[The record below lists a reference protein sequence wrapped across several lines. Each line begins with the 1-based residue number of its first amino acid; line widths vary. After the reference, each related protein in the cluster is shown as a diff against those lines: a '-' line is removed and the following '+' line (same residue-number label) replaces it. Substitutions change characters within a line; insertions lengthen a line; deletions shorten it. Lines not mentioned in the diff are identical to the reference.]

1 MPVTLLLDRI
11 ELESDTVGA
20 ITMAEPGYAAVCPP
34 YPDLMLSGNRANITL
49 TLAIL
54 ENDSHQI
61 TLCLDLGG
69 RILSWFAKETETWV
83 IPNPLSIRLEPFD
96 GGRGLIWRHG
106 IEWSL
111 SAFPRF
117 NGLGPVEHQFMD
129 PTDDVPEGG
138 ILLHE
143 LELGSGLSSH
153 VSLILGES
161 GPPRISI
168 RVANRGFRPVPL
180 PLSLALHGFQSGP
193 QSAGSSFAFTR
204 SVGNHVIVTAN
215 PGTALE
221 AAQSSGSAL
230 LQLYPN
236 NATIAPRDVL
246 DWSFS
251 IDSLS
256 GVQNL
261 SSVGEGIASEVGEGI
276 SIAVTAPIPQAKVVV
291 FGAEKSVEAVVDL
304 SPKQSFVVE
313 HNPLEEPIQAVR
325 VDDSEGATR
334 LWWRADGAIEQAPNL
349 LLPTSSDERLKWIG
363 SLRTP
368 HDWSAAVRDPE
379 LRGAAHI
386 QLAYAA
392 MDDQNWEGANECLDA
407 ALGVQAN
414 DALTWWLKAVV
425 ARKDN
430 QDERAAEFLPNAH
443 FLAPMEPALRAEAFL
458 SQPQTHGSE
467 PNPIVAPI
475 GNHPDAQ
482 LAVVHLLLEANLW
495 DEAVRWMD
503 ECLRHRQTPL
513 LCTMVAWCYL
523 TRSRM
528 TAEAAQWVKQIDAMP
543 HEAPFPWRPLEIRA
557 VSELAS
563 AFPDSASMAKWSAI
577 AALASQVLD
586 RSS

>member
-34 YPDLMLSGNRANITL
+34 YPDLNLSGNRANITL

-69 RILSWFAKETETWV
+69 RILSWYAKETETWV
-83 IPNPLSIRLEPFD
+83 IPNPLSIRLESVPS
-96 GGRGLIWRHG
+96 GRGLIWRHG

-111 SAFPRF
+111 STFPRF

-129 PTDDVPEGG
+129 PSDDVPEGG

-153 VSLILGES
+153 VSFILGET
-161 GPPRISI
+161 GPPRISV
-168 RVANRGFRPVPL
+168 RVANRGFRPVSL
-180 PLSLALHGFQSGP
+180 PLCMALHGFQSGP
-193 QSAGSSFAFTR
+193 QSAGKAFAFTR
-204 SVGNHVIVTAN
+204 SEGNHVVATMSPGAALQTTQEQ
-215 PGTALE
+215 GTALLRLFPE
-221 AAQSSGSAL
+221 E
-230 LQLYPN
+230 
-236 NATIAPRDVL
+236 ATIAPRDVL

-251 IDSLS
+251 FDAIS
-256 GVQNL
+256 GIPQI
-261 SSVGEGIASEVGEGI
+261 SAIGQGIASEVGDGI
-276 SIAVTAPIPQAKVVV
+276 ALAVTEPIPQAKVVV
-291 FGAEKSVEAVVDL
+291 FGAEKSVEAIVDL
-304 SPKQSFVVE
+304 SPDKPFVVE
-313 HNPLEEPIQAVR
+313 QNPLDEPIQAVR
-325 VDDSEGATR
+325 VDDEGGATR
-334 LWWRADGAIEQAPNL
+334 LWWRADGATEDAPKL
-349 LLPTSSDERLKWIG
+349 VLPKASAERLRWIE
-363 SLRTP
+363 SLQASS
-368 HDWSAAVRDPE
+368 DWSAAVRDPE
-379 LRGAAHI
+379 LRNAAHI

-392 MDDQNWEGANECLDA
+392 IGEHNWEAAGECLDA
-407 ALGVQAN
+407 ALGVQAS

-425 ARKDN
+425 ARKEN
-430 QDERAAEFLPNAH
+430 QDELAAEYLPNAH

-458 SQPQTHGSE
+458 SQPQTHGSD
-467 PNPIVAPI
+467 PNPVVAPI

-503 ECLRHRQTPL
+503 ECLRHRKTPL
-513 LCTMVAWCYL
+513 ISIVLAWCYF

-528 TAEAAQWVKQIDAMP
+528 AAEAAQWVAQIDGMP

-557 VSELAS
+557 VNELAG
-563 AFPDSASMAKWSAI
+563 AFPSSKSMVQWSAI
-577 AALASQVLD
+577 AALASQALD